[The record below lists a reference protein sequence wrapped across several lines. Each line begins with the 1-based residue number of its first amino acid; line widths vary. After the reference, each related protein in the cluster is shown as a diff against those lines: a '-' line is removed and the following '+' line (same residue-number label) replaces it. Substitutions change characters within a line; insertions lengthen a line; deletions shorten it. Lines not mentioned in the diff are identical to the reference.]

1 MADWSTCPS
10 QNGPARDAWILAQI
24 DAGDFE
30 VPLQAIEVQAGGHV
44 GVVHVF
50 SDALKVGG
58 VRINVSADLQQQI
71 ADRLGAILLTPRLA
85 DLVWQNRVVDLDP
98 KPMTITSST
107 AAMIE
112 QSNKIENAI
121 PDSDKGQPVN
131 TVGKHWVLVKSIF
144 SDSARAKRKAANYG
158 WHFEGS
164 NFQGIKGEP
173 TVSLPGVRVIQGVG
187 TVHDFGHTDY
197 CLAPGTR
204 VLKASLEWVPIEELV
219 AGDELIG
226 FDEHLRNPKLRR
238 SVVQATKVLEQ
249 ECYEI
254 VTDRGTVV
262 ASGLHRWAVKNAQKV
277 TMKYENGMTSTRRI
291 TGWVETQTL
300 QAGQRICFFCEPWKQ
315 DTSWDGAWMAGIF
328 DGEGWISGT
337 SLGIGQNP
345 GVVLDRAVSILSK
358 NGFNTSFS
366 TNKQGCV
373 RVYIAGRR
381 ASLRGLGVFRPIRLL
396 LKADQA
402 WEGRRALGGGQSKM
416 NTYAE
421 VLDVRYLGKRTVIGL
436 DTSTKTFIAEGFLSH
451 NSQICQL
458 VLRSCTVDGEER
470 DLADI
475 YTDPE
480 LSALVSH
487 EGPLPGY
494 RQPGVGESPPLSNI
508 NVQMPT
514 TTAGTS
520 TTKSSLFPKLIA
532 GAAALTAL
540 GLALRS

>member
-1 MADWSTCPS
+1 MADWSSCPS

-44 GVVHVF
+44 GVFHVF

-58 VRINVSADLQQQI
+58 VRVNVSADLQQQI
-71 ADRLGAILLTPRLA
+71 ADRLGALLLTPRLA

-98 KPMTITSST
+98 KPMSITSST

-144 SDSARAKRKAANYG
+144 SDSAKSKRKAANYG
-158 WHFEGS
+158 WHFQGS

-187 TVHDFGHTDY
+187 TVHDMSHTDY
-197 CLAPGTR
+197 
-204 VLKASLEWVPIEELV
+204 
-219 AGDELIG
+219 
-226 FDEHLRNPKLRR
+226 
-238 SVVQATKVLEQ
+238 
-249 ECYEI
+249 
-254 VTDRGTVV
+254 
-262 ASGLHRWAVKNAQKV
+262 
-277 TMKYENGMTSTRRI
+277 
-291 TGWVETQTL
+291 
-300 QAGQRICFFCEPWKQ
+300 
-315 DTSWDGAWMAGIF
+315 
-328 DGEGWISGT
+328 
-337 SLGIGQNP
+337 
-345 GVVLDRAVSILSK
+345 
-358 NGFNTSFS
+358 
-366 TNKQGCV
+366 
-373 RVYIAGRR
+373 
-381 ASLRGLGVFRPIRLL
+381 
-396 LKADQA
+396 
-402 WEGRRALGGGQSKM
+402 
-416 NTYAE
+416 
-421 VLDVRYLGKRTVIGL
+421 
-436 DTSTKTFIAEGFLSH
+436 
-451 NSQICQL
+451 SQICQL

-480 LSALVSH
+480 LAALVSH

-494 RQPGVGESPPLSNI
+494 RQPGVGESPPLVNI